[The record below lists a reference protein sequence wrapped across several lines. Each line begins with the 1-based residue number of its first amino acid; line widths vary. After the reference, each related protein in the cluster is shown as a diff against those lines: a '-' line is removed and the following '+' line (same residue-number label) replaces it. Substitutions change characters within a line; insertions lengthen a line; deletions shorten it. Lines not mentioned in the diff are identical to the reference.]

1 MKFNKLVKQNTA
13 VAGVIE
19 ALLLVGL
26 VAIILSILQ
35 LYYVPKIMEEREA
48 EHMSLVANQ
57 FTHLKSVI
65 EIQSTMGVINEENPN
80 PSNTAYS
87 SISSPI
93 TLGNDALPY
102 FITMGATGTINLID
116 KNDAGDYK
124 IYVQPVPVDFP
135 SGIPLSSI
143 IYSAANAYYLDG
155 SDVNYVL
162 EGGGIILK
170 QSDGEVMK
178 VLPAINAFNKTIN
191 TIEIYFDI
199 PLLKGVPGKKFDQSP
214 YSNPDKISYIRTN
227 YTRYYQDEILLTPG
241 NNGRIYIYTDH
252 TNAWNHSL
260 VNDTIGLFW
269 EYYDNGYLNVEIDE
283 STTPYRL
290 VITPD
295 SKNINLKLT
304 VVEIGV
310 QIGPGIVQQT

>member
-1 MKFNKLVKQNTA
+1 MKVKRFIKQNNA

-26 VAIILSILQ
+26 VAIILSLLQ

-48 EHMSLVANQ
+48 EHISLVANQ

-80 PSNTAYS
+80 PSNTAYT

-93 TLGNDALPY
+93 TLGNDPLPY
-102 FITMGATGTINLID
+102 FITIGATGTVNLID
-116 KNDAGDYK
+116 KDDADDYK
-124 IYVQPVPVDFP
+124 IYIQPTPVDFP
-135 SGIPLSSI
+135 NGIPLSVIKFKSI
-143 IYSAANAYYLDG
+143 NAYYLDG
-155 SDVNYVL
+155 NDVEYIL

-178 VLPAINAFNKTIN
+178 VLPAINAYDKTVD
-191 TIEIYFDI
+191 TIELYLDI
-199 PLLKGVPGKKFDQSP
+199 PLFKGIPGKKFDQST
-214 YSNPDKISYIRTN
+214 YNNPDKISYVRTN
-227 YTRYYQDEILLTPG
+227 YSRNYQDEILLTPG
-241 NNGRIYIYTDH
+241 NNGKIYIYTDY
-252 TNAWNHSL
+252 TNAWNNSL
-260 VNDTIGLFW
+260 VNDTIGVLW
-269 EYYDNGYLNVEIDE
+269 EFYDNNDIDVEIDE
-283 STTPYRL
+283 STTPNRL
-290 VITPD
+290 VISPD

>member
-1 MKFNKLVKQNTA
+1 MKVKRFIKQNNA

-26 VAIILSILQ
+26 VAIILSLLQ

-48 EHMSLVANQ
+48 EHISLVANQ

-80 PSNTAYS
+80 PSNTAYT

-93 TLGNDALPY
+93 TLGNDPLPY
-102 FITMGATGTINLID
+102 FITMGATGTVNLID
-116 KNDAGDYK
+116 KDDADDHK
-124 IYVQPVPVDFP
+124 IYIQPTPVDFP
-135 SGIPLSSI
+135 DGIPLSVIKFKSI
-143 IYSAANAYYLDG
+143 NAYYLDG
-155 SDVNYVL
+155 NDVEYIL

-178 VLPAINAFNKTIN
+178 VLPAINAYEKTID
-191 TIEIYFDI
+191 TIELYLDI
-199 PLLKGVPGKKFDQSP
+199 PLFKGIPGKKFDQSS
-214 YSNPDKISYIRTN
+214 YNNPDKISYIRTN
-227 YTRYYQDEILLTPG
+227 YSRYFQDEILLTQG
-241 NNGRIYIYTDH
+241 NNGKIYIYTDY
-252 TNAWNHSL
+252 TNAWNNSL
-260 VNDTIGLFW
+260 VNDTIGILW
-269 EYYDNGYLNVEIDE
+269 EFYDNNDIDVEIDE
-283 STTPYRL
+283 STTPNRL
-290 VITPD
+290 VISPD
-295 SKNINLKLT
+295 SKNINLKLI

>member
-1 MKFNKLVKQNTA
+1 MKVKGFIKQNNA

-26 VAIILSILQ
+26 VAIILSLLQ

-48 EHMSLVANQ
+48 EHISQVANQ

-80 PSNTAYS
+80 PSNTAYT

-93 TLGNDALPY
+93 TLGNDPLPY
-102 FITMGATGTINLID
+102 FITIGATGTLNLID
-116 KNDAGDYK
+116 KDDAEDYK
-124 IYVQPVPVDFP
+124 IYIQPTPVDFP
-135 SGIPLSSI
+135 DGIPLSAI
-143 IYSAANAYYLDG
+143 KFKAINAYYLDG
-155 SDVNYVL
+155 NDVEYIL

-178 VLPAINAFNKTIN
+178 VLPAINAYDNTID
-191 TIEIYFDI
+191 TIEINLDI
-199 PLLKGVPGKKFDQSP
+199 PLFKGIPGKKFDQST
-214 YSNPDKISYIRTN
+214 YSNPDKICYIRTN
-227 YTRYYQDEILLTPG
+227 YTRYYQDEILLTDG
-241 NNGRIYIYTDH
+241 NNGKIYIYTDF

-260 VNDTIGLFW
+260 VNDTIGLLW
-269 EYYDNGYLNVEIDE
+269 EFYYNNDIDVEIDN

-290 VITPD
+290 IITPD